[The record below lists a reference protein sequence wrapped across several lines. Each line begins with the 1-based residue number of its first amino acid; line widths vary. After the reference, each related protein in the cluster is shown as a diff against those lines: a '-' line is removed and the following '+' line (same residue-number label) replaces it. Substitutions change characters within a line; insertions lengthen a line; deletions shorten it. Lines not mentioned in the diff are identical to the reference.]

1 MIRVDKAVIP
11 AAGLGSRVRAVAR
24 DLPKELLSVGGKT
37 IIQHSIEMHVSSGI
51 GELAIILHPEKT
63 AVMDFLEGNTVLT
76 STVPITCSAEF
87 RSLLKNVSLHY
98 FFQRERNGVVDAVMR
113 ARKFV
118 GDEYFGLFMPD
129 CILFSECPFPTQVMN
144 WFPYEASGVIGFLM
158 LDKAREG
165 QFGNVGLLS
174 VSHCNGPLYRIDSLS
189 DKLPGT
195 VSFDED
201 AHPKGFG
208 GGIYSPDYFDRASV
222 LERHPG
228 RELDDVPIHQ
238 DLARDKKLFGVQL
251 EGVTFDVGNID
262 GFRAAVDYC
271 KSFDQRP

>member
-1 MIRVDKAVIP
+1 MIRVDKAIIP

-51 GELAIILHPEKT
+51 GELAIILHPDKT
-63 AVMDFLEGNTVLT
+63 AVRDFLQGNTIRT
-76 STVPITCSAEF
+76 SFGSISCSAAF

-98 FFQRERNGVVDAVMR
+98 FYQRERKGVVHAVMQ

-129 CILFSECPFPTQVMN
+129 CILFFEYPFAAQVMD
-144 WFPYEASGVIGFLM
+144 WFPDKASGVIGFLM
-158 LDKAREG
+158 LEKSRSG
-165 QFGNVGLLS
+165 QYGNVGLLS
-174 VSHCNGPLYRIDSLS
+174 VSHCNGQLYRITSLS

-195 VSFDED
+195 VSFEGTI
-201 AHPKGFG
+201 HPKGFG
-208 GGIYSPDYFDRASV
+208 GGIYSPEYFDRASV
-222 LERHPG
+222 LERYPG

-238 DLARDKKLFGVQL
+238 GLAREDKLFGVQL

-271 KSFDQRP
+271 KFLDQRP